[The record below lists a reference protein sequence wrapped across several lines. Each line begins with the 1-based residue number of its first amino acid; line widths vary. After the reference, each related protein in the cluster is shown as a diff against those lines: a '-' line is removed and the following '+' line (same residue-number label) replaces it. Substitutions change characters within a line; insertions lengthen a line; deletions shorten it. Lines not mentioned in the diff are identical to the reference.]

1 MCCKNEKP
9 RRGFYVKNFRYNNTL
24 LTGKHW
30 IENTWIHDMWTRGFL
45 TEILLHKYNLKQKKS
60 NF

>member
-30 IENTWIHDMWTRGFL
+30 IESK
-45 TEILLHKYNLKQKKS
+45 ILEYMICGQEV
-60 NF
+60 F